1 MHRESNGSV
10 LCGMRGNMTTEPDLV
25 DCKRCL
31 RMMDRVT
38 IKAVDPITQKMVK
51 VTAKRVVNEV
61 VDRMIAKGGV
71 VITEQKP
78 RPGGPVAPKP
88 SGIVVKGITLKEEK
102 PPVVRVPKV
111 FPMCACGCK
120 DEEGNRQFTKG
131 GKYRPG
137 HDAKH
142 HSALKGPKPSR
153 VAKVRATVKPK
164 PERTGDHLIDT
175 TLGMVRRMNDDQVTT
190 FMREANKRY
199 GLGVVAAIA

>member
-38 IKAVDPITQKMVK
+38 IRVVDPTTQNVVK
-51 VTAKRVVNEV
+51 ATVKRMVNEV
-61 VDRMIAKGGV
+61 VSKGAVFATAKP
-71 VITEQKP
+71 K
-78 RPGGPVAPKP
+78 PGGPVAPKP
-88 SGIVVKGITLKEEK
+88 SGVVVKGIILKEEK

-153 VAKVRATVKPK
+153 VAKVRATAKPK

-175 TLGMVRRMNDDQVTT
+175 TLGMVRRMNDDQVAT

-199 GLGVVAAIA
+199 GLGVVTAIA